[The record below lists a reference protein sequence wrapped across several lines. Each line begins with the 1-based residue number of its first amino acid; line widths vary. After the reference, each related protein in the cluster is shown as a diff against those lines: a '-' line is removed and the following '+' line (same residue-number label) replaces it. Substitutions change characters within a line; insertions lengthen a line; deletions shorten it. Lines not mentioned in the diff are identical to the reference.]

1 MNKKLIIATLVAFSA
16 IGVASAEA
24 PLQVEGSVSANAGS
38 GDFAPYFMM
47 ANRGG
52 TLTQPKAVEL
62 RVKALK
68 DFDLSERFSYGFG
81 ADLVGGYQSK
91 YTQYDQAVN
100 TPAVQGHHPNAI
112 WLQQLYGEVKYRGV
126 YLSVG
131 MKERTSPLMNDSLGV
146 GDYTQSNNARPLP
159 QVRAGF
165 VDFQNI
171 PFTNGWVQIQG
182 EIAYGYYMQ
191 DDWFED
197 HFNYYNGFINTG
209 EYYNYKR
216 CYFRTKP
223 SKPFSV
229 TVGMQMVT
237 EFGGTATS
245 YSYDSGEGKVKA
257 KEDCYDTTWKD
268 FVRAF
273 FASEG
278 GSNPGDASYHYGNT
292 LGSWDFVARY
302 RLKDKSE
309 ILKIIQQYSEL
320 YDFEEIIPIS
330 VKNRINTDQI
340 MPVLERFAVEGEHFF
355 PDDIATD
362 RTERFMCSEIVREK
376 ILRVMQ
382 EEIPH
387 GVAVDVEKFK
397 SRMKG
402 DTEIIDIS
410 VVIICEKESHKGMI
424 IGKGGERLKQIG
436 TMAREDME
444 DLLQAKV
451 NLQCFVKVKEDWRNR
466 ERVISDL
473 GMYDED

>member
-1 MNKKLIIATLVAFSA
+1 MTKNAFIAIT
-16 IGVASAEA
+16 GR
-24 PLQVEGSVSANAGS
+24 ANAGKS
-38 GDFAPYFMM
+38 SLTNLLVGEKISIVSEKPQTTRNRINGVLTKGDTQYVFMDTPGM
-47 ANRGG
+47 HK
-52 TLTQPKAVEL
+52 PKT
-62 RVKALK
+62 K
-68 DFDLSERFSYGFG
+68 LSEHMVKSIRQSVDDVDCAILM
-81 ADLVGGYQSK
+81 ADVTKKISSIEQ
-91 YTQYDQAVN
+91 DQIRSFAS
-100 TPAVQGHHPNAI
+100 H
-112 WLQQLYGEVKYRGV
+112 
-126 YLSVG
+126 
-131 MKERTSPLMNDSLGV
+131 
-146 GDYTQSNNARPLP
+146 
-159 QVRAGF
+159 
-165 VDFQNI
+165 
-171 PFTNGWVQIQG
+171 
-182 EIAYGYYMQ
+182 
-191 DDWFED
+191 
-197 HFNYYNGFINTG
+197 
-209 EYYNYKR
+209 
-216 CYFRTKP
+216 
-223 SKPFSV
+223 
-229 TVGMQMVT
+229 
-237 EFGGTATS
+237 GTAVVLLLN
-245 YSYDSGEGKVKA
+245 KV
-257 KEDCYDTTWKD
+257 D
-268 FVRAF
+268 
-273 FASEG
+273 
-278 GSNPGDASYHYGNT
+278 
-292 LGSWDFVARY
+292 L
-302 RLKDKSE
+302 LKDKSE

-436 TMAREDME
+436 TMARGDME

>member
-1 MNKKLIIATLVAFSA
+1 MTKNAFIAIT
-16 IGVASAEA
+16 GR
-24 PLQVEGSVSANAGS
+24 ANAGKS
-38 GDFAPYFMM
+38 SLTNLLVGEKISIVSEKPQTTRNRINGVLTKGDTQYVFMDM
-47 ANRGG
+47 PGMHK
-52 TLTQPKAVEL
+52 PKT
-62 RVKALK
+62 K
-68 DFDLSERFSYGFG
+68 LSEHMVKSIRQSVDDVDCAILM
-81 ADLVGGYQSK
+81 ADVTKKISS
-91 YTQYDQAVN
+91 
-100 TPAVQGHHPNAI
+100 I
-112 WLQQLYGEVKYRGV
+112 E
-126 YLSVG
+126 
-131 MKERTSPLMNDSLGV
+131 
-146 GDYTQSNNARPLP
+146 
-159 QVRAGF
+159 
-165 VDFQNI
+165 
-171 PFTNGWVQIQG
+171 
-182 EIAYGYYMQ
+182 Q
-191 DDWFED
+191 DLIRSFAS
-197 HFNYYNGFINTG
+197 H
-209 EYYNYKR
+209 
-216 CYFRTKP
+216 
-223 SKPFSV
+223 
-229 TVGMQMVT
+229 
-237 EFGGTATS
+237 GTAVVLLLN
-245 YSYDSGEGKVKA
+245 KV
-257 KEDCYDTTWKD
+257 D
-268 FVRAF
+268 
-273 FASEG
+273 
-278 GSNPGDASYHYGNT
+278 
-292 LGSWDFVARY
+292 L
-302 RLKDKSE
+302 LKDKSE

-436 TMAREDME
+436 TMARGDME

-473 GMYDED
+473 GMYDD

>member
-1 MNKKLIIATLVAFSA
+1 MTKNAFIAIT
-16 IGVASAEA
+16 GR
-24 PLQVEGSVSANAGS
+24 ANAGKS
-38 GDFAPYFMM
+38 SLTNLLVGEKISIVSEKPQTTRNRINGVLTKGDTQYVFMDTPGM
-47 ANRGG
+47 HK
-52 TLTQPKAVEL
+52 PKT
-62 RVKALK
+62 K
-68 DFDLSERFSYGFG
+68 LSEHMVKSIRQSVDDVDCAILM
-81 ADLVGGYQSK
+81 ADVTKKISS
-91 YTQYDQAVN
+91 
-100 TPAVQGHHPNAI
+100 I
-112 WLQQLYGEVKYRGV
+112 E
-126 YLSVG
+126 
-131 MKERTSPLMNDSLGV
+131 
-146 GDYTQSNNARPLP
+146 
-159 QVRAGF
+159 
-165 VDFQNI
+165 
-171 PFTNGWVQIQG
+171 
-182 EIAYGYYMQ
+182 Q
-191 DDWFED
+191 DLIRSFAS
-197 HFNYYNGFINTG
+197 H
-209 EYYNYKR
+209 
-216 CYFRTKP
+216 
-223 SKPFSV
+223 
-229 TVGMQMVT
+229 
-237 EFGGTATS
+237 GTAVVLLLN
-245 YSYDSGEGKVKA
+245 KV
-257 KEDCYDTTWKD
+257 D
-268 FVRAF
+268 
-273 FASEG
+273 
-278 GSNPGDASYHYGNT
+278 
-292 LGSWDFVARY
+292 L
-302 RLKDKSE
+302 LKDKSE

-330 VKNRINTDQI
+330 VKTRINTDQI

-402 DTEIIDIS
+402 DAEIIDIS

>member
-1 MNKKLIIATLVAFSA
+1 MTKNAFIAIT
-16 IGVASAEA
+16 GR
-24 PLQVEGSVSANAGS
+24 ANAGKS
-38 GDFAPYFMM
+38 SLTNLLVGEKISIVSEKPQTTRNRINGVLTKGDTQYVFMDTPGM
-47 ANRGG
+47 HK
-52 TLTQPKAVEL
+52 PKT
-62 RVKALK
+62 K
-68 DFDLSERFSYGFG
+68 LSEHMVKSIRQSVDDVDCAILM
-81 ADLVGGYQSK
+81 ADVTKKISS
-91 YTQYDQAVN
+91 
-100 TPAVQGHHPNAI
+100 I
-112 WLQQLYGEVKYRGV
+112 E
-126 YLSVG
+126 
-131 MKERTSPLMNDSLGV
+131 
-146 GDYTQSNNARPLP
+146 
-159 QVRAGF
+159 
-165 VDFQNI
+165 
-171 PFTNGWVQIQG
+171 
-182 EIAYGYYMQ
+182 Q
-191 DDWFED
+191 DLIRSFAS
-197 HFNYYNGFINTG
+197 H
-209 EYYNYKR
+209 
-216 CYFRTKP
+216 
-223 SKPFSV
+223 
-229 TVGMQMVT
+229 
-237 EFGGTATS
+237 GTAVVLLLN
-245 YSYDSGEGKVKA
+245 KV
-257 KEDCYDTTWKD
+257 D
-268 FVRAF
+268 
-273 FASEG
+273 
-278 GSNPGDASYHYGNT
+278 
-292 LGSWDFVARY
+292 L
-302 RLKDKSE
+302 LKDKSE

-382 EEIPH
+382 EEVPH

-436 TMAREDME
+436 TMARGDME

>member
-1 MNKKLIIATLVAFSA
+1 MTKNAFIAIT
-16 IGVASAEA
+16 GR
-24 PLQVEGSVSANAGS
+24 ANAGKS
-38 GDFAPYFMM
+38 SLTNLLVGEKISIVSEKPQTTRNRINGVLTKGDTRYVFMDTPGM
-47 ANRGG
+47 HK
-52 TLTQPKAVEL
+52 PKT
-62 RVKALK
+62 K
-68 DFDLSERFSYGFG
+68 LSEHMVKSIRQSVDDVDCAILM
-81 ADLVGGYQSK
+81 ADVTKKISS
-91 YTQYDQAVN
+91 
-100 TPAVQGHHPNAI
+100 I
-112 WLQQLYGEVKYRGV
+112 E
-126 YLSVG
+126 
-131 MKERTSPLMNDSLGV
+131 
-146 GDYTQSNNARPLP
+146 
-159 QVRAGF
+159 
-165 VDFQNI
+165 
-171 PFTNGWVQIQG
+171 
-182 EIAYGYYMQ
+182 Q
-191 DDWFED
+191 DLIRSFAS
-197 HFNYYNGFINTG
+197 H
-209 EYYNYKR
+209 
-216 CYFRTKP
+216 
-223 SKPFSV
+223 
-229 TVGMQMVT
+229 
-237 EFGGTATS
+237 GTAVVLLLN
-245 YSYDSGEGKVKA
+245 KV
-257 KEDCYDTTWKD
+257 D
-268 FVRAF
+268 
-273 FASEG
+273 
-278 GSNPGDASYHYGNT
+278 
-292 LGSWDFVARY
+292 L
-302 RLKDKSE
+302 LKDKSE

-436 TMAREDME
+436 TMARGDME

>member
-1 MNKKLIIATLVAFSA
+1 MTKNAFIAIT
-16 IGVASAEA
+16 GR
-24 PLQVEGSVSANAGS
+24 ANAGKS
-38 GDFAPYFMM
+38 SLTNLLVGEKISIVSEKPQTTRNRINGVLTKGDTQYVFMDTPGM
-47 ANRGG
+47 HK
-52 TLTQPKAVEL
+52 PKT
-62 RVKALK
+62 K
-68 DFDLSERFSYGFG
+68 LSEHMVKSIRQSVDDVDCAILM
-81 ADLVGGYQSK
+81 ADVTKKISS
-91 YTQYDQAVN
+91 
-100 TPAVQGHHPNAI
+100 I
-112 WLQQLYGEVKYRGV
+112 E
-126 YLSVG
+126 
-131 MKERTSPLMNDSLGV
+131 
-146 GDYTQSNNARPLP
+146 
-159 QVRAGF
+159 
-165 VDFQNI
+165 
-171 PFTNGWVQIQG
+171 
-182 EIAYGYYMQ
+182 Q
-191 DDWFED
+191 DLIRSFAS
-197 HFNYYNGFINTG
+197 H
-209 EYYNYKR
+209 
-216 CYFRTKP
+216 
-223 SKPFSV
+223 
-229 TVGMQMVT
+229 
-237 EFGGTATS
+237 GTAVVLLLN
-245 YSYDSGEGKVKA
+245 KV
-257 KEDCYDTTWKD
+257 D
-268 FVRAF
+268 
-273 FASEG
+273 
-278 GSNPGDASYHYGNT
+278 
-292 LGSWDFVARY
+292 L
-302 RLKDKSE
+302 LKDKSE

-382 EEIPH
+382 IPH

>member
-1 MNKKLIIATLVAFSA
+1 MTKNAFIAIT
-16 IGVASAEA
+16 GR
-24 PLQVEGSVSANAGS
+24 ANAGKS
-38 GDFAPYFMM
+38 SLTNLLVGEKISIVSEKPQTTRNRINGVLTKGDTQYVFMDTPGM
-47 ANRGG
+47 HK
-52 TLTQPKAVEL
+52 PKT
-62 RVKALK
+62 K
-68 DFDLSERFSYGFG
+68 LSEHMVKSIRQSVDDVDCAILL
-81 ADLVGGYQSK
+81 ADVTKKISS
-91 YTQYDQAVN
+91 
-100 TPAVQGHHPNAI
+100 I
-112 WLQQLYGEVKYRGV
+112 E
-126 YLSVG
+126 
-131 MKERTSPLMNDSLGV
+131 
-146 GDYTQSNNARPLP
+146 
-159 QVRAGF
+159 
-165 VDFQNI
+165 
-171 PFTNGWVQIQG
+171 
-182 EIAYGYYMQ
+182 Q
-191 DDWFED
+191 DLIRSFAS
-197 HFNYYNGFINTG
+197 H
-209 EYYNYKR
+209 
-216 CYFRTKP
+216 
-223 SKPFSV
+223 
-229 TVGMQMVT
+229 
-237 EFGGTATS
+237 GTAVVLLLN
-245 YSYDSGEGKVKA
+245 KV
-257 KEDCYDTTWKD
+257 D
-268 FVRAF
+268 
-273 FASEG
+273 
-278 GSNPGDASYHYGNT
+278 
-292 LGSWDFVARY
+292 L
-302 RLKDKSE
+302 LKDKSE

-436 TMAREDME
+436 TMARRDME

>member
-1 MNKKLIIATLVAFSA
+1 MTKNAFIAIT
-16 IGVASAEA
+16 GR
-24 PLQVEGSVSANAGS
+24 ANAGKS
-38 GDFAPYFMM
+38 SLTNLLVGEKISIVSEKPQTTRNRINGVLTKGDTQYVFMDTPGM
-47 ANRGG
+47 HK
-52 TLTQPKAVEL
+52 PKTE
-62 RVKALK
+62 
-68 DFDLSERFSYGFG
+68 LSEHMVKSIRQSVDDVDCAILM
-81 ADLVGGYQSK
+81 ADVTKKISS
-91 YTQYDQAVN
+91 
-100 TPAVQGHHPNAI
+100 I
-112 WLQQLYGEVKYRGV
+112 E
-126 YLSVG
+126 
-131 MKERTSPLMNDSLGV
+131 
-146 GDYTQSNNARPLP
+146 
-159 QVRAGF
+159 
-165 VDFQNI
+165 
-171 PFTNGWVQIQG
+171 
-182 EIAYGYYMQ
+182 Q
-191 DDWFED
+191 DLIRSFAS
-197 HFNYYNGFINTG
+197 H
-209 EYYNYKR
+209 
-216 CYFRTKP
+216 
-223 SKPFSV
+223 
-229 TVGMQMVT
+229 
-237 EFGGTATS
+237 GTAVVLLLN
-245 YSYDSGEGKVKA
+245 KV
-257 KEDCYDTTWKD
+257 D
-268 FVRAF
+268 
-273 FASEG
+273 
-278 GSNPGDASYHYGNT
+278 
-292 LGSWDFVARY
+292 L
-302 RLKDKSE
+302 LKDKSE

-402 DTEIIDIS
+402 DAEIIDIS

>member
-1 MNKKLIIATLVAFSA
+1 MTKNAFIAIT
-16 IGVASAEA
+16 GR
-24 PLQVEGSVSANAGS
+24 ANAGKS
-38 GDFAPYFMM
+38 SLTNLLVGEKISIVSEKPQTTRNRINGVLTKGDTQYVFMDTPGM
-47 ANRGG
+47 HK
-52 TLTQPKAVEL
+52 PKT
-62 RVKALK
+62 K
-68 DFDLSERFSYGFG
+68 LSEHMVKSIRQSVDDVDCAILM
-81 ADLVGGYQSK
+81 ADVTKKISS
-91 YTQYDQAVN
+91 
-100 TPAVQGHHPNAI
+100 I
-112 WLQQLYGEVKYRGV
+112 E
-126 YLSVG
+126 
-131 MKERTSPLMNDSLGV
+131 
-146 GDYTQSNNARPLP
+146 
-159 QVRAGF
+159 
-165 VDFQNI
+165 
-171 PFTNGWVQIQG
+171 
-182 EIAYGYYMQ
+182 Q
-191 DDWFED
+191 DLIRSFAS
-197 HFNYYNGFINTG
+197 H
-209 EYYNYKR
+209 
-216 CYFRTKP
+216 
-223 SKPFSV
+223 
-229 TVGMQMVT
+229 
-237 EFGGTATS
+237 GTAVVLLLN
-245 YSYDSGEGKVKA
+245 KV
-257 KEDCYDTTWKD
+257 D
-268 FVRAF
+268 
-273 FASEG
+273 
-278 GSNPGDASYHYGNT
+278 
-292 LGSWDFVARY
+292 L
-302 RLKDKSE
+302 LKDKSE

-330 VKNRINTDQI
+330 VKSRINTDQI

-402 DTEIIDIS
+402 DAEIIDIS

>member
-1 MNKKLIIATLVAFSA
+1 MTKNAFIAIT
-16 IGVASAEA
+16 GR
-24 PLQVEGSVSANAGS
+24 ANAGKS
-38 GDFAPYFMM
+38 SLTNLLVGEKISIVSKKPQTTRNRINGVLTKGDTQYVFMDTPGM
-47 ANRGG
+47 HK
-52 TLTQPKAVEL
+52 PKT
-62 RVKALK
+62 K
-68 DFDLSERFSYGFG
+68 LSEHMVKSIRQSVDDVDCAILM
-81 ADLVGGYQSK
+81 ADVTKKISS
-91 YTQYDQAVN
+91 
-100 TPAVQGHHPNAI
+100 I
-112 WLQQLYGEVKYRGV
+112 E
-126 YLSVG
+126 
-131 MKERTSPLMNDSLGV
+131 
-146 GDYTQSNNARPLP
+146 
-159 QVRAGF
+159 
-165 VDFQNI
+165 
-171 PFTNGWVQIQG
+171 
-182 EIAYGYYMQ
+182 Q
-191 DDWFED
+191 DLIRSFAS
-197 HFNYYNGFINTG
+197 H
-209 EYYNYKR
+209 
-216 CYFRTKP
+216 
-223 SKPFSV
+223 
-229 TVGMQMVT
+229 
-237 EFGGTATS
+237 GTAVVLLLN
-245 YSYDSGEGKVKA
+245 KV
-257 KEDCYDTTWKD
+257 D
-268 FVRAF
+268 
-273 FASEG
+273 
-278 GSNPGDASYHYGNT
+278 
-292 LGSWDFVARY
+292 L
-302 RLKDKSE
+302 LKDKSE

-436 TMAREDME
+436 TMARGDME

>member
-1 MNKKLIIATLVAFSA
+1 MTKNAFIAIT
-16 IGVASAEA
+16 GR
-24 PLQVEGSVSANAGS
+24 ANAGKS
-38 GDFAPYFMM
+38 SLTNLLVGEKISIVSEKPQTTRNRINGVLTKGDTQYVFMDTPGM
-47 ANRGG
+47 HK
-52 TLTQPKAVEL
+52 PKT
-62 RVKALK
+62 K
-68 DFDLSERFSYGFG
+68 LSEHMVKSIRQSVDDVDCAILM
-81 ADLVGGYQSK
+81 ADVTKKISS
-91 YTQYDQAVN
+91 
-100 TPAVQGHHPNAI
+100 I
-112 WLQQLYGEVKYRGV
+112 E
-126 YLSVG
+126 
-131 MKERTSPLMNDSLGV
+131 
-146 GDYTQSNNARPLP
+146 
-159 QVRAGF
+159 
-165 VDFQNI
+165 
-171 PFTNGWVQIQG
+171 
-182 EIAYGYYMQ
+182 Q
-191 DDWFED
+191 DLIRSFAS
-197 HFNYYNGFINTG
+197 H
-209 EYYNYKR
+209 
-216 CYFRTKP
+216 
-223 SKPFSV
+223 
-229 TVGMQMVT
+229 
-237 EFGGTATS
+237 GTAVVLLLN
-245 YSYDSGEGKVKA
+245 KV
-257 KEDCYDTTWKD
+257 D
-268 FVRAF
+268 
-273 FASEG
+273 
-278 GSNPGDASYHYGNT
+278 
-292 LGSWDFVARY
+292 L
-302 RLKDKSE
+302 LKDKSE

-382 EEIPH
+382 EKIPH

-436 TMAREDME
+436 TMARGDME

>member
-1 MNKKLIIATLVAFSA
+1 MTKNAFIAIT
-16 IGVASAEA
+16 GR
-24 PLQVEGSVSANAGS
+24 ANAGKS
-38 GDFAPYFMM
+38 SLTNLLVGEKISIVSEKPQTTRNRINGVLTKGDTQYVFMDTPGM
-47 ANRGG
+47 HK
-52 TLTQPKAVEL
+52 PKT
-62 RVKALK
+62 K
-68 DFDLSERFSYGFG
+68 LSEHMVKSIRQSVDDVDCAILM
-81 ADLVGGYQSK
+81 ADVTKKISS
-91 YTQYDQAVN
+91 
-100 TPAVQGHHPNAI
+100 I
-112 WLQQLYGEVKYRGV
+112 E
-126 YLSVG
+126 
-131 MKERTSPLMNDSLGV
+131 
-146 GDYTQSNNARPLP
+146 
-159 QVRAGF
+159 
-165 VDFQNI
+165 
-171 PFTNGWVQIQG
+171 
-182 EIAYGYYMQ
+182 Q
-191 DDWFED
+191 DLIRSFAS
-197 HFNYYNGFINTG
+197 H
-209 EYYNYKR
+209 
-216 CYFRTKP
+216 
-223 SKPFSV
+223 
-229 TVGMQMVT
+229 
-237 EFGGTATS
+237 GTAVVLLLN
-245 YSYDSGEGKVKA
+245 KV
-257 KEDCYDTTWKD
+257 D
-268 FVRAF
+268 
-273 FASEG
+273 
-278 GSNPGDASYHYGNT
+278 
-292 LGSWDFVARY
+292 L
-302 RLKDKSE
+302 LKDKSE

-424 IGKGGERLKQIG
+424 IGKGGERLKRIG
-436 TMAREDME
+436 TMARGDME

>member
-1 MNKKLIIATLVAFSA
+1 MTKNAFIAIT
-16 IGVASAEA
+16 GR
-24 PLQVEGSVSANAGS
+24 ANAGKS
-38 GDFAPYFMM
+38 SLTNLLVGEKISIVSEKPQTTRNRINGVLTKGDTQYVFMDTPGM
-47 ANRGG
+47 HK
-52 TLTQPKAVEL
+52 PKT
-62 RVKALK
+62 K
-68 DFDLSERFSYGFG
+68 LSEHMVKSIRQSVDDVDCAILM
-81 ADLVGGYQSK
+81 ADVTKKISS
-91 YTQYDQAVN
+91 
-100 TPAVQGHHPNAI
+100 I
-112 WLQQLYGEVKYRGV
+112 E
-126 YLSVG
+126 
-131 MKERTSPLMNDSLGV
+131 
-146 GDYTQSNNARPLP
+146 
-159 QVRAGF
+159 
-165 VDFQNI
+165 
-171 PFTNGWVQIQG
+171 
-182 EIAYGYYMQ
+182 Q
-191 DDWFED
+191 DLIRSFAS
-197 HFNYYNGFINTG
+197 H
-209 EYYNYKR
+209 
-216 CYFRTKP
+216 
-223 SKPFSV
+223 
-229 TVGMQMVT
+229 
-237 EFGGTATS
+237 GTAVVLLLN
-245 YSYDSGEGKVKA
+245 KV
-257 KEDCYDTTWKD
+257 D
-268 FVRAF
+268 
-273 FASEG
+273 
-278 GSNPGDASYHYGNT
+278 
-292 LGSWDFVARY
+292 L
-302 RLKDKSE
+302 LKDKSE

-387 GVAVDVEKFK
+387 GVAVDVEKVK

-436 TMAREDME
+436 TMARGDME